1 MQSFI
6 KIGQV
11 VLEKYVPDRQ
21 TDKRFFIIRMY
32 STMYGLIK
40 MSHFIH
46 IWNFQIDT
54 ESLIHHHLRQ
64 HQILFRSKPYE
75 TVSTT

>member
-1 MQSFI
+1 
-6 KIGQV
+6 
-11 VLEKYVPDRQ
+11 
-21 TDKRFFIIRMY
+21 
-32 STMYGLIK
+32 MYGLIK

-46 IWNFQIDT
+46 MSNIQIDT

-75 TVSTT
+75 TVSTTWKGG